1 MYDFVEHG
9 WGLTWSIVYSS
20 VLTSEKETW
29 NSWSES
35 SKAQLKWLWNWSIS
49 PVKKCWRNWDYS
61 VWKRESSGHK
71 EDGLD
76 SSLWA
81 QRKFW
86 LNVMKSSLLWG
97 WLRWKG
103 LLRESVESTSLEIFK
118 SCLDTVLSSVVQR
131 ILLDQ
136 GGWTRLSPEDCSVLN
151 YSVILWHLTC
161 CHPALSQGVWDPHNS
176 CAISAYKLQLCLVP
190 QSISKGIRNL
200 CLGSWVFP

>member
-71 EDGLD
+71 EDGPD

-118 SCLDTVLSSVVQR
+118 SCLDTGL
-131 ILLDQ
+131 
-136 GGWTRLSPEDCSVLN
+136 
-151 YSVILWHLTC
+151 
-161 CHPALSQGVWDPHNS
+161 HN
-176 CAISAYKLQLCLVP
+176 VP
-190 QSISKGIRNL
+190 QGT
-200 CLGSWVFP
+200 CLSRDQMVSRCLFLPQPFWYSANHEAKSHLWLQQPLIWPGVQWTEKIWSQK